1 MTAMLLGSSFLTGM
15 LVLDGAPRL
24 GGGPDIGGGPDRIL
38 PRDWGGAP
46 DVPSDTGA
54 APPPPPRVGMVPVP
68 PTLAPRLTSFTG
80 FDRIGV
86 WPVNARP
93 TPDSFTLIRLC
104 LKDDG

>member
-24 GGGPDIGGGPDRIL
+24 GGGPDMGGGPDRIL

-54 APPPPPRVGMVPVP
+54 AH
-68 PTLAPRLTSFTG
+68 
-80 FDRIGV
+80 
-86 WPVNARP
+86 
-93 TPDSFTLIRLC
+93 
-104 LKDDG
+104 